1 MFEVTPEQMKRTI
14 LKEPTKTTPFVRLDS
29 ESGLIE
35 FKGKMIPEDSSL
47 LFDPI
52 IQWLDE
58 YTHKPSQRT
67 ELNIQLEYF
76 NTRSS
81 KYLLDIFR
89 KLEYIYN
96 KQYEIIINWICESD
110 DFDMIEAG
118 EDYQAI
124 VNIPF
129 NIIEFN

>member
-1 MFEVTPEQMKRTI
+1 MKRNV
-14 LKEPTKTTPFVRLDS
+14 LKEPTKTTPFIRLDS
-29 ESGLIE
+29 KQGLIE
-35 FKGKMIPEDSSL
+35 FKGKMIPEDSSS

-52 IQWLDE
+52 IQWIDE
-58 YTHKPSQRT
+58 YTNQPSKRT
-67 ELNIQLEYF
+67 EFNIQLEYF

-89 KLEYIYN
+89 KLENIY
-96 KQYEIIINWICESD
+96 KKHYEIIINWICESD

-124 VNIPF
+124 IDIPI
-129 NIIEFN
+129 NIIEYN